1 MLPKKN
7 RVSTKEVDKIFKEGK
22 FIVSPSFTFKY
33 ILRATSQTCGN
44 SHMSDLW
51 LNSPRVSVIAPKS
64 VAKLAVTRNLLR
76 RRGYTA
82 LSKYIDQFP
91 IGIIGVFVFKKYQDN
106 VSIIENE
113 IKTILTKLN

>member
-22 FIVSPSFTFKY
+22 FLVSPSLTFKY
-33 ILRATSQTCGN
+33 FK
-44 SHMSDLW
+44 
-51 LNSPRVSVIAPKS
+51 SPNKGVKISFIAPKS
-64 VAKLAVTRNLLR
+64 IAKLAVKRNLLR
-76 RRGYTA
+76 RRGYVA

-91 IGIIGVFVFKKYQDN
+91 LGIIGAFVFKKYQDN

-113 IKTILTKLN
+113 IKTILAKLN